1 MKLSE
6 KQREVLRDAKT
17 GGGKIFQTAV
27 STSTK
32 GKHNLTTLA
41 SLVKRGLLER
51 APVGVVWTLTVAGRA
66 AIDEDA
72 IGATSPKLTAAQLRV
87 MRWMSQGWSAEPGA
101 GSTVMINGSRICN
114 VDTMQALY
122 REGFVTRDRHGS
134 WRATGAGQALK
145 DRLGK
150 V

>member
-6 KQREVLRDAKT
+6 KQRQVLRDAKT

-27 STSTK
+27 STARVE
-32 GKHNLTTLA
+32 KHSLTTLA
-41 SLVKRGLLER
+41 SLVRHGLLER
-51 APVGVVWTLTVAGRA
+51 TPVGVVWILTDAGRA

-72 IGATSPKLTAAQLRV
+72 MDAISPKLTVAQIRV
-87 MRWMSQGWSAEPGA
+87 MRWMSQGWAAEPGA
-101 GSTVMINGSRICN
+101 GSAVLINGSRICN

-122 REGFVTRDRHGS
+122 RAGFVTRDSHGG

-150 V
+150 G